1 MSDSPLNDNY
11 SRLLTQL
18 NDAVRRRLDDE
29 TSLAAIEQAA
39 DRPFP
44 RQLTEEQER
53 IQSDYA
59 ERIEQVEAARSAES
73 TAIES
78 EIESETQRIESE
90 YRNALQRIN
99 TEHETRSKATAE
111 QFEQKRWMMSSIVD
125 DDAED
130 SPKRK
135 LDNLTHRQAKV
146 RMDMGIEVDHLED
159 LGEQAKII
167 VEARRYG
174 VAEVP
179 PAEVPKVANPGEAH
193 EQFLEAE
200 ETCRKTFE
208 SLKKQ
213 KFAYWFSGSRLLLL
227 VVLLISLLGGGLFLF
242 LDRETAGLGNIP
254 DTTWY
259 GILAGI
265 PLIVGVLAG
274 LLCWDFSRR
283 QTQRAFEGFMV
294 SLHRS
299 RALAAQWERLA
310 EREEK
315 KAQANYE
322 KHYSKLIEHR
332 ERSIQKFE
340 EERDESIATLA
351 RELQQK
357 KQDAEERRD
366 HQLAP
371 LEENLKTALHEIDER
386 HSQQAVQ
393 LQSER
398 HAALAAV
405 EAQFQ
410 QRVQA
415 REFQLQ
421 QLRQHLAENWISSL
435 KAATNLCRTTEESIA
450 EPTPWDALAVEA
462 WTPPTDLPSELPIG
476 MFGTTLNFFENG
488 PTTLPFLPAHETD
501 WTVRAALPFPEQP
514 SAIINYEG
522 AGRTEAEA
530 LLQVMMIR
538 LLMGISPGNV
548 RFTVLDPVGLGEP
561 FSSFMH
567 LTDDNELLITNRIW
581 TEPSQIDK
589 QLTDL
594 TEHMENIFQTYLR
607 NQFATI
613 EEYNEYAGEVAEPY
627 RVLVVSGFP
636 QSFSERAAQRLASIA
651 ASGPR
656 CGVYLLLS
664 RDTSRNLPRDFD
676 PASIAGNATI
686 FDWKKDH
693 FETQSFGEPPLL
705 FSPDNPP
712 PPATF
717 SALVKKIG
725 KLSTTLKKVEV
736 PFHRIAPDQNEFWK
750 SDSRS
755 GIDIPLGR
763 AGATRLQHLRLGQ
776 GTSQHVLIAGRTGS
790 GKSTLLHIM
799 VTNAALCYSPQELE
813 FYLIDF
819 KKGVEFK
826 TYATHHLP
834 HARVIAIESDRE
846 FGLSALQKLDDV
858 MKERGDMFRNA
869 GVQDIAGWRNNHPG
883 QPLPRIILMID
894 EFQEFFVEDDRIAQ
908 NAALMLDR
916 LVRQGRAFGIHVL
929 LGSQTLGG
937 AYSLARTTLSQ
948 MGVRIAL
955 QCSESDAHLILSEE
969 NSAARLL
976 TRPGEAIY
984 NDANGMMEGNSPF
997 QIAWLDDEERETQLQ
1012 RIQQATGELLRSDSG
1027 YTETDCVVFEGNIL
1041 ADPARNSALI
1051 AQIRGEDTAG
1061 DERHPGRKLWLGD
1074 PVTIDKPAY
1083 LTLEAQPGQNVLIV
1097 GNDPED
1103 SEGLL
1108 AVSLLPALAES
1119 HSRGY
1124 LLDGGSLNTDGW
1136 TSLVDRMK
1144 DSLMIATPRD
1154 AEALLE
1160 QLAAELQER
1169 QNDPDRAMTPVT
1181 LLLTDVTRFN
1191 QLRRSDDDYGF
1202 GGFDK
1207 EKTVSPAARFQEIL
1221 KDGPSYGIHT
1231 ILWCRTYSNFDRWLG
1246 RSFLRE
1252 FEYRIAFQM
1261 SGTDSSNLV
1270 DSPSASRLGRNRALL
1285 YRDSLGSVEKFRPYG
1300 LPKVE
1305 WLDSIVQ
1312 PQPAAS
1318 ANDTGD
1324 DDPEIADDLND
1335 FQVI

>member
-1 MSDSPLNDNY
+1 LSDSSLNDSY
-11 SRLLTQL
+11 SRLLTDL
-18 NDAVRRRLDDE
+18 NAAVDRRQDDE
-29 TSLAAIEQAA
+29 AALAAIEQAP

-44 RQLTEEQER
+44 RQLSDEQER
-53 IQSDYA
+53 IQADFA
-59 ERIEQVEAARSAES
+59 
-73 TAIES
+73 
-78 EIESETQRIESE
+78 QRIEAVENARSDEATRIETEFENERNRIETE
-90 YRNALQRIN
+90 YRKRIGQLES
-99 TEHETRSKATAE
+99 EHESRLKATEE
-111 QFEQKRWMMSSIVD
+111 QFEQQRWMMSSLVD
-125 DDAED
+125 DEAED

-135 LDNLTHRQAKV
+135 LENLQQRQAKV
-146 RMDMGIEVDHLED
+146 RMDVGIEADHLED

-167 VEARRYG
+167 LEARNYSLAD
-174 VAEVP
+174 VPAAEVP
-179 PAEVPKVANPGEAH
+179 RFASPGEAH
-193 EQFLEAE
+193 DLFLESE
-200 ETCRKTFE
+200 ETCCGAFE
-208 SLKKQ
+208 TLKKQ
-213 KFAYWFSGSRLLLL
+213 KFAYWCSGSRLLLL
-227 VVLLISLLGGGLFLF
+227 MFLLFAVVGGGLFLLF
-242 LDRETAGLGNIP
+242 DREAVGLGDISGI
-254 DTTWY
+254 TWY
-259 GILAGI
+259 GILAGSS
-265 PLIVGVLAG
+265 LIFSTIVG

-283 QTQRAFEGFMV
+283 QTNEAYETFMR
-294 SLHRS
+294 SLQRS
-299 RALAAQWERLA
+299 RAAMAQWEKLS

-315 KAQANYE
+315 KAQAAYE
-322 KHYSKLIEHR
+322 KHYRKLIEHR

-340 EERDESIATLA
+340 RERDETIEKLA
-351 RELQQK
+351 REIEQK
-357 KQDAEERRD
+357 KQAAEE
-366 HQLAP
+366 HKQQQVAP
-371 LEENLKTALHEIDER
+371 LEEKRRSSLQEIDER
-386 HSQQAVQ
+386 YSQQSVQ

-398 HAALAAV
+398 DAALAAA
-405 EAQFQ
+405 EAQYQ
-410 QRVQA
+410 QRVQV
-415 REFQLQ
+415 REQQLQ
-421 QLRQHLAENWISSL
+421 QAQQQLSENWLSGL
-435 KAATNLCRTTEESIA
+435 NAVTELCRTTDARVA
-450 EPTPWDALAVEA
+450 EPTPWEALSVDQ
-462 WTPPTDLPSELPIG
+462 WTSPTELPSELPIG
-476 MFGTTLNFFENG
+476 MFGTTLKFFENG
-488 PTTLPFLPAHETD
+488 PAEQPFLPDHETD

-514 SAIINYEG
+514 SVIINYDG
-522 AGRTEAEA
+522 GGRAEAEA

-538 LLMGISPGNV
+538 LLMSIPPGNV

-567 LTDDNELLITNRIW
+567 LADDNELLITNRIW

-589 QLTDL
+589 QLADL

-664 RDTSRNLPRDFD
+664 RDTTRNLPRDFD

-693 FETQSFGEPPLL
+693 FETTSFGEPPLV
-705 FSPDNPP
+705 FSPDDPP
-712 PPATF
+712 PPSIF
-717 SALVKKIG
+717 SSIVKKIG

-763 AGATRLQHLRLGQ
+763 AGATRLQHLKLGQ
-776 GTSQHVLIAGRTGS
+776 GTSQHVLVAGRTGS

-799 VTNAALCYSPQELE
+799 ITNAALHYSPQELE

-858 MKERGDMFRNA
+858 MKQRGDMFRNA
-869 GVQDIAGWRNNHPG
+869 GVQDIAGWRNDHPD

-894 EFQEFFVEDDRIAQ
+894 EFQEFFVEDDRISQ

-984 NDANGMMEGNSPF
+984 NDANGMVEGNTPF
-997 QIAWLDDEERETQLQ
+997 QIAWLDDEERETRLDK
-1012 RIQQATGELLRSDSG
+1012 IQHATEDLIRSDSG

-1041 ADPARNSALI
+1041 ADPALNSALV
-1051 AQIRGEDTAG
+1051 AQIRGEATT
-1061 DERHPGRKLWLGD
+1061 RKLWLGD

-1083 LTLEAQPGQNVLIV
+1083 LSLEPQPGQNVLVV
-1097 GNDPED
+1097 GNAPED
-1103 SEGLL
+1103 VEGLL
-1108 AVSLLPALAES
+1108 AVGLLSSVAENS
-1119 HSRGY
+1119 NGY
-1124 LLDGGSLNTDGW
+1124 LLEGGSLTDTGW
-1136 TSLVDRMK
+1136 TGLIDRLKDNLVVAM
-1144 DSLMIATPRD
+1144 PRQAD
-1154 AEALLE
+1154 AVLE

-1169 QNDPDRAMTPVT
+1169 QNDPDRTMTPIT
-1181 LLLTDVTRFN
+1181 LLVTDVTKFA
-1191 QLRRSDDDYGF
+1191 QLRRSDEDFGF
-1202 GGFDK
+1202 GSFDK

-1221 KDGPSYGIHT
+1221 KDGPSYGLHT
-1231 ILWCRTYSNFDRWLG
+1231 ILWCRSYSNFDRWLG

-1270 DSPSASRLGRNRALL
+1270 DSPAAGRLGRNRALL
-1285 YRDSLGSVEKFRPYG
+1285 YRDSLGSFEKFRPYR
-1300 LPKVE
+1300 LPKLD
-1305 WLDSIVQ
+1305 WLDSLIQ
-1312 PQPAAS
+1312 PQPAVTAED
-1318 ANDTGD
+1318 AGNDE
-1324 DDPEIADDLND
+1324 PEIADDLSD
-1335 FQVI
+1335 FQVL